1 MFTSPFNRL
10 AFVMII
16 VLLALL
22 QTKCKEDDKDPN
34 LPEPDIIIPES
45 TRVISEDTWDE
56 YFLSADSADWTLT
69 MDPGITLVE
78 GLSVG
83 DVMVV
88 PKGQG
93 LLRRVTDIQSIN
105 GNVVLSTEFASVCDA
120 IEKGSLTFQQDLSG
134 MMKNAVIKNLRPGV
148 KIKPVVKDADDS
160 QISFTIEVP
169 IHDHITIT
177 GELSLDPSISG
188 EVVIEDYTLVYL
200 RMEFEMEEQFEL
212 TTAIDIATLE
222 YEKELEIAQ
231 VTFPTITVM
240 VGVVPVLIT
249 PEFVLKLGVNVNVS
263 SELSVGVIQE
273 LTLNA
278 GVQYEKGEWSPI
290 SGLEKSF
297 GHEGPLLENTLEAKA
312 YIKPEFSMLIYSIVS
327 PSLSSE
333 LYGQLEANLTD
344 TPWWTLYAG
353 LSADIGIEVK
363 VWIFT
368 LADYSANLFDYKY
381 PIASAEDPGN
391 TKPSAAFSIT
401 PAAGSVDTVFTF
413 DANASFD
420 AEDPS
425 SALEVRWDWDD
436 DGSWDTE
443 FSSVKVTTHQYAD
456 GGQKKIR
463 LEIRDSGGLTDD
475 ETRTLSVNWG
485 AGGGGEPCP
494 GLEEFEYEGQTYH
507 TVLIGQQCWMKENLN
522 AGSMIPGNQEP
533 SDNGTTE
540 KYCYGNDNA
549 NCDIYG
555 GLYLWD
561 EMMQYDTG
569 QGITGICPPGWHI
582 PSDEEWTDL
591 SDYLGASAGLKMKA
605 TSGWI
610 SGGNGTNESGFTALP
625 GGTRAIT
632 GAFGGLGESAYYWST
647 REHLTTNAWRR
658 RLSEG
663 SDFLFR
669 DPIDKDMG
677 YSVRCVK

>member
-16 VLLALL
+16 ALLAIL
-22 QTKCKEDDKDPN
+22 QTTCKEDDKDLNP
-34 LPEPDIIIPES
+34 PDQDIIIPES
-45 TRVISEDTWDE
+45 TRVITEVTWDE
-56 YFLSADSADWTLT
+56 YFLDADSTDWTLT

-78 GLSVG
+78 GISVG
-83 DVMVV
+83 DVIVV

-93 LLRRVTDIQSIN
+93 LLRRVTDIQSDN
-105 GNVVLSTEFASVCDA
+105 GIVVIKTEFASVCDA

-148 KIKPVVKDADDS
+148 KIQPVVKDGDDS

-169 IHDHITIT
+169 IHDNITIT
-177 GELSLDPSISG
+177 GELSLDPAISG
-188 EVVIEDYTLVYL
+188 EVEIEDYSLVYL
-200 RMEFEMEEQFEL
+200 RMEFEMEEKFEL
-212 TTAIDIATLE
+212 STAIDIATLE

-240 VGVVPVLIT
+240 VGAVPVLIT
-249 PEFVLKLGVNVNVS
+249 PEFVLNLGVNVNVS

-273 LTLNA
+273 LTVNA
-278 GVQYEKGEWSPI
+278 GVEYKDGEWSPI

-297 GHEGPLLENTLEAKA
+297 GHEGPALENTLEAKA
-312 YIKPEFSMLIYSIVS
+312 YIKPEFSMLIYGIIS

-333 LYGQLEANLTD
+333 LYGLLEANLTD

-353 LSADIGIEVK
+353 LSADIGIEIK
-363 VWIFT
+363 IWIFT
-368 LADYSANLFDYKY
+368 LADYSVNLFDYKY

-391 TKPSAAFSIT
+391 TKPTAVFAIT
-401 PAAGSVDTVFTF
+401 PATGSVDTVFTF
-413 DANASFD
+413 DASASFD
-420 AEDPS
+420 AEDLS
-425 SALEVRWDWDD
+425 SSLEVRWDWQD

-443 FSSVKVTTHQYAD
+443 FSSDKVSTHQYTD

-475 ETRTLSVNWG
+475 ETRTLSVAWG
-485 AGGGGEPCP
+485 AGGGGVPCP

-522 AGSMIPGNQEP
+522 VGTMIPGTQA
-533 SDNGTTE
+533 STDNGILE

-549 NCDIYG
+549 NCEIYG
-555 GLYLWD
+555 GLYKWD

-569 QGITGICPPGWHI
+569 QYNTGICPPGWHI
-582 PSDEEWTDL
+582 PSDKEWTDL
-591 SDYLGASAGLKMKA
+591 SDYLGASAGLKMKS
-605 TSGWI
+605 TSGWVT
-610 SGGNGTNESGFTALP
+610 GGNGTNESGFTALP
-625 GGTRAIT
+625 GGLRAIT
-632 GAFGGLGESAYYWST
+632 GGFGGLGESTYYWTT
-647 REHLTTNAWRR
+647 REHLTTDAWRR
-658 RLSEG
+658 RLDEG
-663 SDFLFR
+663 SVFLFR
-669 DPIDKDMG
+669 ETIDKDMG
-677 YSVRCVK
+677 FSVRCVQ